1 MPSTSKP
8 PPSPVPPSKIDALSA
23 KYFSPFFK
31 PQRLYT
37 DPKPPSLAWSKLPP
51 PAAEV
56 DERPR
61 GRVRRW
67 RVWGQAAP
75 ELRVV
80 VLDPRRRAWLM
91 RYRSFVVPSP
101 PDGEQGR
108 LIPSKRPFVI
118 APQSFRRPSTP
129 PPLTPLPPLPAT
141 TTIEPKLSKKERA
154 RQHEKLLEH
163 KWVLDM
169 EHERRF
175 RIGMGAMMKL
185 VMCFQEGNTVWD
197 KDGKPSWKLGTN
209 MALVQE
215 YTEFFKAIRK
225 NSNNIFSYVDPRY
238 LAPVPMREEVHR
250 EVKRYEKKEKKRK
263 KKKEEKKRLEKE
275 KEEKEKE
282 EKEKEEKKRLEREK
296 EIMRERER
304 ERDARKA
311 AVKLDAQGQKLS
323 TMSKEH
329 EDLPMVRVTR
339 SRGSPRSSAP
349 SSPRPSRSPSVF
361 NDPVLKDTRKLI
373 QELSETGDV
382 EIARLVRRLCRLRD
396 TRVDLLRR
404 ADERER
410 RRGER
415 GRDEAGT
422 QSRRGEAKVDLMGA
436 RRESERSTSS
446 VTSAT
451 TLSEGKSTPSP
462 SSSSPS
468 IIAPTPR
475 HARRPRHH
483 TRTPSLS
490 SSPIQLR
497 AGSLNIDDDTA
508 LPSSLLFPGTGTE
521 PEPSISDSAI
531 SFPYSDGQRS
541 DVDSLDSRASLSEGE
556 DGAGWNTEVDLM
568 IAREG
573 GYGEYGT
580 LDDGEILCNLTESA
594 ITN

>member
-1 MPSTSKP
+1 MPSKP
-8 PPSPVPPSKIDALSA
+8 PPPALPPSKIHALSA
-23 KYFSPFFK
+23 KYFTPFFK
-31 PQRLYT
+31 PQRVYT

-51 PAAEV
+51 PAAEI

-61 GRVRRW
+61 GRVRRF

-80 VLDPRRRAWLM
+80 VLDPRRRGWLV

-101 PDGEQGR
+101 PDAEYGR
-108 LIPSKRPFVI
+108 LTPSKRPFVI
-118 APQSFRRPSTP
+118 APQPFTRPSTP
-129 PPLTPLPPLPAT
+129 APLTSP
-141 TTIEPKLSKKERA
+141 ILSKKERA

-175 RIGMGAMMKL
+175 KIGMMTMMKV
-185 VMCFQEGNTVWD
+185 VMYFQETNT
-197 KDGKPSWKLGTN
+197 
-209 MALVQE
+209 
-215 YTEFFKAIRK
+215 TEFFKAIRK

-238 LAPVPMREEVHR
+238 LAPVPMRDEVHK

-275 KEEKEKE
+275 RLEKERLEKEKE
-282 EKEKEEKKRLEREK
+282 EKERVLVKERLMVK
-296 EIMRERER
+296 ERER

-311 AVKLDAQGQKLS
+311 AVKLDAQDRKVL
-323 TMSKEH
+323 TMSKGY

-349 SSPRPSRSPSVF
+349 TSPRPSRSPSSSSVF
-361 NDPVLKDTRKLI
+361 NDPILKESRKLI
-373 QELSETGDV
+373 QELPETGDV
-382 EIARLVRRLCRLRD
+382 EIAQLVMSLCRLRN
-396 TRVDLLRR
+396 TRADLLRR
-404 ADERER
+404 VDEMER
-410 RRGER
+410 RKEQMRSN
-415 GRDEAGT
+415 EAED
-422 QSRRGEAKVDLMGA
+422 QRRRGEAKIDLMGA
-436 RRESERSTSS
+436 RRSSERGTSS

-451 TLSEGKSTPSP
+451 ETLSKVESTPSP

-490 SSPIQLR
+490 SSSIQLR
-497 AGSLNIDDDTA
+497 PGSLNIDDDTA
-508 LPSSLLFPGTGTE
+508 LPSSFLFPEME
-521 PEPSISDSAI
+521 PEPSMAGSAI
-531 SFPYSDGQRS
+531 SFPYSDRQRS
-541 DVDSLDSRASLSEGE
+541 DVDSLHSRASLSEGE
-556 DGAGWNTEVDLM
+556 DGAGWNTEADLI

-580 LDDGEILCNLTESA
+580 LDDGEILYNLTESA
-594 ITN
+594 ITI